1 MVDSKLNPD
10 KSLGQHWLFDKN
22 ILNAIADSADL
33 AKGDEVL
40 EIGPGLGTLTDI
52 LLERDVKLTAIE
64 FDKEVYGELQKK
76 YADKSIKLINQDILK
91 FNFNLIKHPYKIVA
105 NIPYYLTSHLVR
117 ILSSIDNSPEI
128 ACLLIQKEVAER
140 IANLP
145 PHMSKLSVFT
155 QNVFEPKLGIVVE
168 PHFFIPPPKV
178 DSQVLILTK
187 RKTTIIPKDLTHNFE
202 RVVKAGFSEKRK
214 KLRSSLS
221 GGLAISKSEAD
232 LLLQKSGVDKNERA
246 QNLSFADWQALA
258 TNYTL

>member
-1 MVDSKLNPD
+1 MVDSKINPD

-33 AKGDEVL
+33 VNGDKVI
-40 EIGPGLGTLTDI
+40 EIGPGLGTLTDV
-52 LLERDVKLTAIE
+52 LLEREVNLTAIE
-64 FDKEVYGELQKK
+64 FDKEVFKELQKK
-76 YADKSIKLINQDILK
+76 YIDQSIKLINQDILK
-91 FNFNLIKHPYKIVA
+91 FNFNLIKGPYKVVA

-117 ILSSIDNSPEI
+117 ILSSIDNPPEK

-140 IANLP
+140 IASLP
-145 PHMSKLSVFT
+145 PDMSKISVFT
-155 QNVFEPKLGIVVE
+155 QNVYETKLGLVVE
-168 PHFFIPPPKV
+168 PHYFVPPPKV

-187 RKTTIIPKDLTHNFE
+187 RINTIIPKDLTPNFE

-221 GGLAISKSEAD
+221 GGLAISKTEAD
-232 LLLQKSGVDKNERA
+232 LLLEKSDVDKNERA
-246 QNLSFADWQALA
+246 QNLTFEDWQSLA